1 MDVLFCR
8 KNTATSNTWFMGSAD
23 SKMKGRLLLEDGCE
37 FEGIHFGANVTVPG
51 EVGNIAILF

>member
-1 MDVLFCR
+1 
-8 KNTATSNTWFMGSAD
+8 MGSAD

-51 EVGNIAILF
+51 EVGNIAILFI